1 MTIAARSLVL
11 LLAALAAPAVKT
23 NASDL
28 TAPLPRLFMLDAK
41 ALAEAKKR
49 VESGDNFLNLAV
61 GRLKRDA
68 DRALGLENLSVTQK
82 SLLPPSGDKRDY
94 MSIAPYWWPNPH
106 TPDGLPYV
114 RRDGEINPDRDR
126 VSDRKR
132 LEALVQNVKT
142 LAVAYF
148 YTDKDRYA
156 GHAVKLLR
164 AWFIDQNTGMKP
176 HLKYA
181 QAVPGRNAGRAA
193 GIIETHNFPEL
204 LDAVALLQPSNA
216 WTQADRKRLRDWFG
230 SYLSWLAESP
240 EGKLEARAENNHGT
254 WYDVQVASCALFV
267 ERDEIAKNIL
277 SEFASRRIAKQVAS
291 DGRQPRELARA
302 RGWHYSIFNLEAL
315 FNAASIADKIGID
328 LWNYETADRRGLRLA
343 LDWLAPFA
351 LGKAKW
357 PYKEISGF
365 QPERLAPLLRRAAI
379 RYREPAYEEAL
390 AKLRKVTGEERWQ
403 LLYPKIPP
411 LK

>member
-28 TAPLPRLFMLDAK
+28 TAPPPRLFMLDAQ

-49 VESGDNFLNLAV
+49 AESGDSFLNLAV

-68 DRALGLENLSVTQK
+68 DRALGLGNLSVTHK
-82 SLLPPSGDKRDY
+82 DFSPPSGDKRDY

-148 YTDKDRYA
+148 YTDKDEYA
-156 GHAVKLLR
+156 AHAVKLLR

-240 EGKLEARAENNHGT
+240 QGKLEARAENNHGT

-267 ERDEIAKNIL
+267 KRDEIAKNIL
-277 SEFASRRIAKQVAS
+277 SEFASRRIAKQIAP

-328 LWNYETADRRGLRLA
+328 LWNYETADRRGLRPA
-343 LDWLAPFA
+343 LDWLEPFA

-357 PYKEISGF
+357 PYQEIAGF
-365 QPERLAPLLRRAAI
+365 QPEKLAPLLRRAAI